1 MIKENIPEDYEPVKL
16 KGKENVPLIY
26 LYIYNKML
34 EKFGHKEIIVSTKNL
49 IEITRRTVYQIPKK
63 YDFFILK
70 ELEDYEFLK
79 KINTQKYLFKG
90 IGNEKKLS
98 KLNDYFLW

>member
-1 MIKENIPEDYEPVKL
+1 MVKPVKTEEETAVKL

-26 LYIYNKML
+26 LYIYSKML
-34 EKFGHKEIIVSTKNL
+34 EKFGHKDIIMSTKNL
-49 IEITRRTVYQIPKK
+49 IEICRRTVHQIPKK

-70 ELEDYEFLK
+70 ELENYDFLK

-90 IGNEKKLS
+90 TGNEKKLS